1 MVLIYIILNS
11 AILLESFA
19 CVYDYHFVSYDFNV
33 LYCLF
38 MQAVTATSTK
48 KADLIFGEIQSQIK
62 NKNITIDVKANS
74 GSNVNLSL
82 FFSLYVYLIP

>member
-1 MVLIYIILNS
+1 MLLIHIILNS

-19 CVYDYHFVSYDFNV
+19 GVYYYHFISYDFNV

-62 NKNITIDVKANS
+62 NKNVTVDVKANS

-82 FFSLYVYLIP
+82 FSFSMYT

>member
-1 MVLIYIILNS
+1 
-11 AILLESFA
+11 
-19 CVYDYHFVSYDFNV
+19 
-33 LYCLF
+33 

-62 NKNITIDVKANS
+62 NKNVTIDVKANS

-82 FFSLYVYLIP
+82 FFLYVYLIPKWHTILKKDLQYVHFL